1 MTRLKQAQPSSPPDR
16 TPGNRHEPK
25 KTSEAM
31 PDESS
36 LMILAEFF
44 GIFGDVTRLKILSLL
59 SHADLCVQDIA
70 AHLGMNQ
77 SAISH
82 QLRVLKQARLV
93 RYRRSG
99 RLMFYSLDDDHVKQ
113 VFSQGLNHI
122 REMREG
128 S

>member
-1 MTRLKQAQPSSPPDR
+1 M
-16 TPGNRHEPK
+16 NRAKHVQQSAERAPARGIDQK
-25 KTSEAM
+25 RVKEGM
-31 PDESS
+31 PDETS

-44 GIFGDVTRLKILSLL
+44 GIFGDTTRLKILSLL
-59 SHADLCVQDIA
+59 SRADLCVQDIA
-70 AHLGMNQ
+70 GILGMHQ

-93 RYRRSG
+93 KYRRSG

-113 VFSQGLNHI
+113 VFSQGLDHV

-128 S
+128 A

>member
-1 MTRLKQAQPSSPPDR
+1 MNRPKPPVR
-16 TPGNRHEPK
+16 TPASRHELK
-25 KTSEAM
+25 KPREAV

-36 LMILAEFF
+36 LMVLAEFF
-44 GIFGDVTRLKILSLL
+44 GIFGDVTRLRILSLL
-59 SHADLCVQDIA
+59 ARTDLCVQDIA

-99 RLMFYSLDDDHVKQ
+99 RLIFYSLDDNHVKQ
-113 VFSQGLNHI
+113 VFSQGLDHV

-128 S
+128 A